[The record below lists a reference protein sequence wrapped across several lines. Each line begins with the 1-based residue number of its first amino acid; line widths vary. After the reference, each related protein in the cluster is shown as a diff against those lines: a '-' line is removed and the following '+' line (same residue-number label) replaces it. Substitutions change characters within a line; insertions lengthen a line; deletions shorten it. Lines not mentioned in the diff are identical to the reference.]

1 MSLLDLP
8 STLHRLLPLRAEV
21 DLDAL
26 RHNARVLMARAG
38 EAELLAVIKADAYG
52 HGAVPV
58 ARVLQEEGVRRFAVA
73 NVPEGVELRE
83 AGLEGPVLVLGAPL
97 PEYLPACARYGLA
110 VTVTSREVA
119 EAVVEAASKAG
130 PLTVHLKVDTGMNR
144 LGVEPHAVPAVLA
157 RLHGTPGVEVEGIM
171 THFATVDRRY
181 TIEQMAVFDRLLAR
195 LGEDV
200 PPLVH
205 VANSGT
211 LLALPETVEG
221 RALARAGGA
230 LLGLV
235 SERVAEAE
243 AAHLRPVM
251 RLVSRVV
258 HVQTI
263 HPGEAV
269 SYGRTWTAERP
280 TRVAVVAGGYGDGL
294 PRALSNRGAVGVG
307 GRLWPIAGRVCM
319 DMLMLDLGDP
329 DGDGGGVR
337 YGDEAVLFGAGGP
350 SALHVAEHAGTIAY
364 AVTCGLTTR
373 VPRVYVGEAPG
384 GADGALAEPFLAAE
398 GAPADRM
405 ADGPDSGPAGAAANR
420 AQVSA

>member
-1 MSLLDLP
+1 MSLLALP

-26 RHNARVLMARAG
+26 RHNVRALKARAG
-38 EAELLAVIKADAYG
+38 EAEVMGVIKADAYG

-58 ARVLQEEGVRRFAVA
+58 ARVLAEEGVGRFAVA

-83 AGLEGPVLVLGAPL
+83 AGLDAPVLVLGALL

-110 VTVTSREVA
+110 VSVTSPDVA
-119 EAVVEAASKAG
+119 EAVVEAAEKAG

-144 LGVEPHAVPAVLA
+144 LGVEPEDVPAVLA
-157 RLHGTPGVEVEGIM
+157 RLRAAPGVAVEGIM

-181 TIEQMAVFDRLLAR
+181 TFEQMAAFDALLGQ
-195 LGEDV
+195 LGGDA

-211 LLALPETVEG
+211 LLALPETVAG
-221 RALARAGGA
+221 RALARVGGA
-230 LLGLV
+230 LFGLV

-243 AAHLRPVM
+243 AADLRPVM
-251 RLVSRVV
+251 RLTSRVV
-258 HVQTI
+258 HVQTVAA
-263 HPGEAV
+263 GEAV
-269 SYGRTWTAERP
+269 SYGRTWVAAQP

-294 PRALSNRGAVGVG
+294 ARALSNVGAVGVG

-329 DGDGGGVR
+329 GGAGAAVR
-337 YGDEAVLFGAGGP
+337 PGDEAVLFGTGGP
-350 SALHVAEHAGTIAY
+350 SALHVAERAGTIAY
-364 AVTCGLTTR
+364 AVTCGLTAR
-373 VPRVYVGEAPG
+373 VPRVYVGVEAAGPRPEPLLADGEAP
-384 GADGALAEPFLAAE
+384 AE
-398 GAPADRM
+398 
-405 ADGPDSGPAGAAANR
+405 AGANR
-420 AQVSA
+420 ARVPA